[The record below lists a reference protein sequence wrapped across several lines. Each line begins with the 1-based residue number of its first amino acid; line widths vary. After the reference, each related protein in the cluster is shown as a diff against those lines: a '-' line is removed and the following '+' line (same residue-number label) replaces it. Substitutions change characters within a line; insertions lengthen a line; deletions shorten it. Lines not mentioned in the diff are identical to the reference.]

1 MKKPEKIIA
10 ALLATVLGVL
20 LILLKAK
27 VISIALTVAGVCLL
41 AFGILSLVEHAVP
54 LAIIRLAVGVLL
66 IICAWSVVR
75 AVLYILAAILL
86 VAGLLILYY
95 KVKKGVICDG
105 WLKLINEYA
114 TPAFLLLVGVL
125 LLFNQNNTVD
135 WVFIISGVLTVA
147 EGGLLFANALISD

>member
-1 MKKPEKIIA
+1 M
-10 ALLATVLGVL
+10 
-20 LILLKAK
+20 
-27 VISIALTVAGVCLL
+27 
-41 AFGILSLVEHAVP
+41 
-54 LAIIRLAVGVLL
+54 
-66 IICAWSVVR
+66 
-75 AVLYILAAILL
+75 
-86 VAGLLILYY
+86 YY

-114 TPAFLLLVGVL
+114 TPTFLLLVGVL